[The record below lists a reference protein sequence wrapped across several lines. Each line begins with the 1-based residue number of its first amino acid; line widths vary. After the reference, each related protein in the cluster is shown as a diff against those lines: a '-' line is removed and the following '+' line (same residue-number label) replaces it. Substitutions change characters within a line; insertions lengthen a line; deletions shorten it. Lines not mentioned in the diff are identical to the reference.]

1 MAAQLQLAVILPFV
15 TGALQGLGEQRRSV
29 AIVRS
34 LRRAGNLAARA
45 ELVQCKQ
52 RYTLAP
58 QSFLPIATLALLWCV
73 CHSAAALHLLQ
84 TGCEVNRPNSAIP
97 CQSLAIVLLRLIV
110 WLTASCCLSQ

>member
-1 MAAQLQLAVILPFV
+1 MQAHKQSTRGQLQAPTSCIQLQPTHVLAPMFLWRQLLTHEQPMLYWGADSSCVCMAAQLPLAVILPFV

-52 RYTLAP
+52 R
-58 QSFLPIATLALLWCV
+58 
-73 CHSAAALHLLQ
+73 
-84 TGCEVNRPNSAIP
+84 
-97 CQSLAIVLLRLIV
+97 
-110 WLTASCCLSQ
+110 

>member
-1 MAAQLQLAVILPFV
+1 MWGADLFCMAAQLQLAVILPFV

-52 RYTLAP
+52 RCILTP
-58 QSFLPIATLALLWCV
+58 PILP
-73 CHSAAALHLLQ
+73 LH
-84 TGCEVNRPNSAIP
+84 GNS
-97 CQSLAIVLLRLIV
+97 
-110 WLTASCCLSQ
+110 

>member
-52 RYTLAP
+52 RSMLKPCTL
-58 QSFLPIATLALLWCV
+58 
-73 CHSAAALHLLQ
+73 
-84 TGCEVNRPNSAIP
+84 
-97 CQSLAIVLLRLIV
+97 SLDVVSGRVHVVIVLLPPCTCRHRL
-110 WLTASCCLSQ
+110 